1 MIELKRVIADDLK
14 LLAQEADRVTS
25 VLLHSAGEVDADQG
39 HFSLIAIGQPPLFE
53 RNILPEEA
61 SFRPAG
67 GQHVL
72 VPVGTDQREHLS
84 GDCRHAGYLGD
95 ARADSI
101 RDGSAEQLGGAGPSD
116 G

>member
-1 MIELKRVIADDLK
+1 MIELKRVIPTILNCSPKKADGI
-14 LLAQEADRVTS
+14 TS

-39 HFSLIAIGQPPLFE
+39 HFSLIAIGQSPLFE

-84 GDCRHAGYLGD
+84 RDGRHAGYLGD
-95 ARADSI
+95 ARADSL
-101 RDGSAEQLGGAGPSD
+101 RDGSAE
-116 G
+116 